1 VLVLSNSLRAT
12 KQRIVAVS
20 ITCPVAAGLCDGRLG
35 IGVGNATLG
44 NTAFLVNGGNRA
56 VIRLRGS
63 AKTIKAAIKR
73 GNVTVVVL
81 SRDNAGTAALTTKV
95 VKFRK

>member
-1 VLVLSNSLRAT
+1 
-12 KQRIVAVS
+12 VAVS

-35 IGVGNATLG
+35 IGVGSSTLG
-44 NTAFLVNGGNRA
+44 NTSFLVNGGNRA

-63 AKTIKAAIKR
+63 ATTIRAAIKKKK
-73 GNVTVVVL
+73 VTVVVL
-81 SRDNAGTAALTTKV
+81 SRDNAGTAALTSKI